1 VICRANPLASTSS
14 PSPDSGTHAVETV
27 GVFDREPFGQA
38 LPPTGDA
45 RLQLACVLTSWSADS
60 ESVSTRSVRPP
71 APSCSTAM
79 NPCSV

>member
-14 PSPDSGTHAVETV
+14 PSPDSGTHAGATV

-45 RLQLACVLTSWSADS
+45 
-60 ESVSTRSVRPP
+60 
-71 APSCSTAM
+71 
-79 NPCSV
+79 